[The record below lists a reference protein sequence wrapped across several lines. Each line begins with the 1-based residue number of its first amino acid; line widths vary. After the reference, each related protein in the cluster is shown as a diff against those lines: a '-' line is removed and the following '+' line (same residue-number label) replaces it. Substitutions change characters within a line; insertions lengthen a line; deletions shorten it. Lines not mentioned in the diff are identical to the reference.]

1 MSPLPPSPGPLLT
14 RRSQINSGP
23 AREIAT
29 GNGPECATLQQA
41 IQTIV
46 GDKTLWTAST
56 DGSGW
61 VKPLFTPA
69 LSVERQTRWKTIGT
83 LILVHLL
90 TLGNGPEPI
99 SPFLLYL
106 LLTAALHHGRR
117 SLAIE
122 DVLIDLGSLYQLDC
136 GTAEVL
142 RPWMVLKET
151 DKLSGFVGGRVPPP
165 LMSVQG
171 ILSMCE
177 FQVRFTH
184 DPFELLP

>member
-1 MSPLPPSPGPLLT
+1 MNG
-14 RRSQINSGP
+14 GP
-23 AREIAT
+23 APEIAT
-29 GNGPECATLQQA
+29 GNGPECAALQQA
-41 IQTIV
+41 IQIIV
-46 GDKTLWTAST
+46 GDTALWTASA

-69 LSVERQTRWKTIGT
+69 LSGEHQTRWKMIGT

-106 LLTAALHHGRR
+106 LLTAALHHGHRT
-117 SLAIE
+117 LTVE
-122 DVLIDLGSLYQLDC
+122 DVLIDLGSLYKLDR
-136 GTAEVL
+136 GTADIL

-151 DKLSGFVGGRVPPP
+151 DKLSGFSGRQVPPP

-171 ILSMCE
+171 VLSTCE
-177 FQVRFTH
+177 FQVRFTCDH
-184 DPFELLP
+184 LESLP

>member
-1 MSPLPPSPGPLLT
+1 VP
-14 RRSQINSGP
+14 
-23 AREIAT
+23 EITA
-29 GNGPECATLQQA
+29 GDGPECATLQQA
-41 IQTIV
+41 VRTVV
-46 GDKTLWTAST
+46 GDATLWTAST

-69 LSVERQTRWKTIGT
+69 LSGEHQTRWKTIGT

-106 LLTAALHHGRR
+106 LLTAASHHGHR
-117 SLAIE
+117 SLCAE
-122 DVLIDLGSLYQLDC
+122 DVLIDLGSLYELDR
-136 GTAEVL
+136 GTADIL

-151 DKLSGFVGGRVPPP
+151 DKLSGFSSGQVPRP

-171 ILSMCE
+171 ILSMRE

-184 DPFELLP
+184 DPLELLP

>member
-1 MSPLPPSPGPLLT
+1 M
-14 RRSQINSGP
+14 
-23 AREIAT
+23 
-29 GNGPECATLQQA
+29 
-41 IQTIV
+41 
-46 GDKTLWTAST
+46 TLWTASA

-69 LSVERQTRWKTIGT
+69 LSVKHQTRWKTIGT

-106 LLTAALHHGRR
+106 LLAAALQHGHRT
-117 SLAIE
+117 LAVE
-122 DVLIDLGSLYQLDC
+122 DILIDLGSLYKLDH
-136 GTAEVL
+136 GTADIL

-151 DKLSGFVGGRVPPP
+151 NKLSEFASGQVPPP
-165 LMSVQG
+165 LMLVQG

-177 FQVRFTH
+177 FQVWFTH
-184 DPFELLP
+184 NRLESLP